1 MRKFI
6 LALAAAGSLL
16 GLSIPASALTYGT
29 IPQGSQANEGV
40 NPIYGTSSRGGWYGA
55 ALSLVAGSGGANLT
69 FTFLGS
75 EAGYNNSFWFRGI
88 KLFETGGNTNPGGI
102 FNAAG
107 IATTTINSV
116 ASGLLDFYFMSP
128 LGTAVNGS
136 NPDDGL
142 GLGNVGPNF
151 FISFD
156 GDPTSSGGTSL
167 VLWFDDNGADN
178 DDNHDDMAIR
188 ISITNGVASVPV
200 PAALP
205 LMLVGLGG
213 LGLMRLR
220 RKKSA

>member
-16 GLSIPASALTYGT
+16 GLSMPASALTYGT

-55 ALSLVAGSGGANLT
+55 TIFLSAGPGGADLE
-69 FTFLGS
+69 FTYLGS
-75 EAGYNNSFWFRGI
+75 EAGYNNSFWFNGI
-88 KLFETGGNTNPGGI
+88 KLFQTGGNQNI

-107 IATTTINSV
+107 LATQTVTGV
-116 ASGLLDFYFMSP
+116 ASGMLNFFFQSP
-128 LGTAVNGS
+128 LGTAVNGA

-142 GLGNVGPNF
+142 GLGDVGPNF
-151 FISFD
+151 FVSFD
-156 GDPTSSGGTSL
+156 NGETSTSGTSL
-167 VLWFDDNGADN
+167 VLWFDDNGAN
-178 DDNHDDMAIR
+178 SDDNHDDMAIR
-188 ISITNGVASVPV
+188 ITITNGVASVPV

>member
-6 LALAAAGSLL
+6 LALAAAGSLM
-16 GLSIPASALTYGT
+16 GLSVPASALTYGT
-29 IPQGSQANEGV
+29 IPQGSQTNEGV
-40 NPIYGTSSRGGWYGA
+40 NPVYGTNSRGGWYGA
-55 ALSLVAGSGGANLT
+55 TLSLLAGPGGADVT
-69 FTFLGS
+69 FTYLGS
-75 EAGYNNSFWFRGI
+75 EAGYNNSFSFNGST
-88 KLFETGGNTNPGGI
+88 LFQTGGNQNF

-107 IATTTINSV
+107 IASQTFNNVS
-116 ASGLLDFYFMSP
+116 AGLMNFFFSSP

-151 FISFD
+151 FVSFD
-156 GDPTSSGGTSL
+156 QDEKAAGGTSF
-167 VLWFDDNGADN
+167 VLWFDDNGANN

-188 ISITNGVASVPV
+188 VTITNGVASVPV

-205 LMLVGLGG
+205 LMLIGLGG

-220 RKKSA
+220 RKQSA